1 MTKDSFR
8 ISPRAATYLQAS
20 VPAVLLCMLVQSCA
34 FMHKA
39 APPPAEP
46 EEGEHLS
53 VLLDADPTDG
63 PAPLTVHF
71 KPNTF
76 ERTDI
81 TEFHWDFGD
90 GSKSDKRAPT
100 HTYTKP
106 GDYTAKVTAVSPT
119 GFSDWSWQDITVE
132 GPDDESD
139 E

>member
-8 ISPRAATYLQAS
+8 ISPRTATAVAA
-20 VPAVLLCMLVQSCA
+20 AVAVALLCVLAAGCA
-34 FMHKA
+34 PARKPV
-39 APPPAEP
+39 APALEP
-46 EEGEHLS
+46 GEEEHLS
-53 VLLDADPTDG
+53 VLLDADPTWG

-71 KPNTF
+71 SPETF
-76 ERTDI
+76 DRTDI

-90 GSKSDKRAPT
+90 GSKSDERAPT

-132 GPDDESD
+132 EPDSESAD
-139 E
+139 